1 MKIRSKFL
9 AVLTAAGV
17 LGAASSAF
25 AGININISLG
35 NEKFRPIAQLQQQ
48 RPPEPPKDINGQRPP
63 MPPKMSRDMKGNPP
77 EPPKGGKRP
86 PMSRDK
92 RPPMPPRSGDKRPP
106 EMPRR

>member
-1 MKIRSKFL
+1 MKVRSKVL

-25 AGININISLG
+25 AGIKVNLSLG
-35 NEKFRPIAQLQQQ
+35 NEKYRPIAQVQPQ
-48 RPPEPPKDINGQRPP
+48 RPPEPPKDFNGQKPP
-63 MPPKMSRDMKGNPP
+63 LPPKMSRDMRGNPP
-77 EPPKGGKRP
+77 EP

-92 RPPMPPRSGDKRPP
+92 RPPMPPRSGDRRPP